1 MYIYEVWNFKQRSKE
16 LFSSYIKTFMKL
28 KQQASGWPS
37 ECDTE
42 EKRRTYLDDYKAH
55 EGIELDPAKVEKNP
69 GLRSLAKLMLNSFW
83 GKFGQRPNQTQVT
96 TCVKPSEFFNIIT
109 DDRQVVHRI
118 EIANEKM
125 VEVYHTF
132 ENECKPIQ
140 TNVNIFIACF
150 TTSYARLKLY
160 DALDTLKESVLY
172 FDTDSVIYTKKPA
185 ESSIPTG
192 NYLGEFTNELDEGDH
207 ITEFVA
213 AGPKNYAYETFKGNQ
228 CCKVRGFTLN
238 ARGQKILNFNSMT
251 KS

>member
-1 MYIYEVWNFKQRSKE
+1 
-16 LFSSYIKTFMKL
+16 MKL
-28 KQQASGWPS
+28 KQLASGWPS

-42 EKRRTYLDDYKAH
+42 EKRTYLDDYKAH
-55 EGIELDPAKVEKNP
+55 ERIELDPAKVKTNP
-69 GLRSLAKLMLNSFW
+69 GLRSLAKLILNSFW

-96 TCVKPSEFFNIIT
+96 MCVKPSEFFNIIT

-118 EIANEKM
+118 EIANEEM

-132 ENECKPIQ
+132 EDVCKPVQ

-160 DALDTLKESVLY
+160 DALDMLKERVLY
-172 FDTDSVIYTKKPA
+172 FDTDSVIYTHKPA

-192 NYLGEFTNELDEGDH
+192 NYHGEFMNELDKGDH

-213 AGPKNYAYETFKGNQ
+213 AGPKNYA
-228 CCKVRGFTLN
+228 
-238 ARGQKILNFNSMT
+238 
-251 KS
+251 

>member
-1 MYIYEVWNFKQRSKE
+1 
-16 LFSSYIKTFMKL
+16 MKL

-83 GKFGQRPNQTQVT
+83 GKFGQHLNQTQVT

-150 TTSYARLKLY
+150 TTSYARLKL
-160 DALDTLKESVLY
+160 
-172 FDTDSVIYTKKPA
+172 
-185 ESSIPTG
+185 
-192 NYLGEFTNELDEGDH
+192 
-207 ITEFVA
+207 
-213 AGPKNYAYETFKGNQ
+213 
-228 CCKVRGFTLN
+228 
-238 ARGQKILNFNSMT
+238 
-251 KS
+251 